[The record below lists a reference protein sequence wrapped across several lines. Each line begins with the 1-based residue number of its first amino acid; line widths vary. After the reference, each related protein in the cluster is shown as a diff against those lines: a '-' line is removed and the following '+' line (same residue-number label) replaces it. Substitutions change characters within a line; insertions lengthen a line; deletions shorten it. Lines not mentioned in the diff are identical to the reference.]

1 MSRDLRE
8 GTNMAEQGVVRWFE
22 DLSSGDVAL
31 VGGKNASLGEMIQ
44 NLSPKGI
51 RVPGGFAT
59 TAQAYWKFLDANN
72 LRTPI
77 SEQIGALHRGADL
90 AAVGDAIRRMIMD
103 AEFPPHLA
111 QGLRDAYRELGIRLR
126 EENPDV
132 AVRSSATAEDLPEAS
147 FAGQQETFL
156 HVRSEAA
163 LLDACK
169 RCYASLFT
177 DRAISYRQHHDF
189 DHLKVALAIGVQKMV
204 RSDRAGAGVMFSID
218 TDSGFPHVVLVNA
231 SWGLGESVVAG
242 TVDPDEYLVFKPLL
256 ESETLTPII
265 AKEVGAKRAKMIYSE
280 AGDDPT
286 KIVETTEQEQL
297 AFVLDDREILQ
308 LARWATVIEDHYS
321 GPTDMEWAKDGG
333 SGDLYIVQARP
344 ETVQARKDASTMH
357 SYRLSEHGMRL
368 TSGLAI
374 GDAIATGKVCSLRSA
389 DEIDQF
395 EDGAVLVTGVTDP
408 DWEPIMKRAAAIVTD
423 HGGRT
428 SHAAIVSRELGVA
441 AVVGTGDATTIL
453 SHGQEVTVS
462 CAEGEKGVV
471 YDGTLEYQEREIDF
485 ADIPATTT
493 EVMLNLADPS
503 AAFRWWRLPA
513 DGVGL
518 ARMEFV
524 INNQI
529 QIHPMA
535 LVHFDD
541 LDDTDARRRIAEM
554 TRGYDDKTEYFVK
567 RLAYGIARIAAAWW
581 PKPVVVRM
589 SDLKTNEYARLI
601 GGTAFEPGEENPM
614 LGWRGASRYY
624 SEGYRQGFG
633 LECQA
638 VRRVRDEM
646 GLTNTIVMIPF
657 CRTLE
662 EADRVLEVMANHGLP
677 RGRNDLQVYVM
688 AEIPSN
694 IVLVE
699 DFADRF
705 DGFSIGSNDLTQLVL
720 GVDRDSER
728 LAPLF
733 DESNP
738 AVTKSVKSMID
749 SAHGKHRKVGLCGQ
763 RPSDDPDFARF
774 LVSAGIDS
782 ISVTPDSFIQVKNN
796 VAAAEQEQRRDGQ
809 HEQDVTEK

>member
-1 MSRDLRE
+1 
-8 GTNMAEQGVVRWFE
+8 MAEQGVVRWFE
-22 DLSSGDVAL
+22 DLSSGDVDL
-31 VGGKNASLGEMIQ
+31 VGGKNASLGEMIR

-59 TAQAYWKFLDANN
+59 TAQAYWQFLDANN
-72 LRTPI
+72 LRTAI
-77 SEQIGALHRGADL
+77 SEQIEAWHRDADL
-90 AAVGDAIRRMIMD
+90 PQVGDAIRRMMLD
-103 AEFPPHLA
+103 AEFPPQLA
-111 QGLRDAYRELGIRLR
+111 QALTDAYRELGARLQR
-126 EENPDV
+126 DDPDV

-156 HVRSEAA
+156 NIRGEAA

-177 DRAISYRQHHDF
+177 DRAISYRQDHDF
-189 DHLKVALAIGVQKMV
+189 DHLEVALAIGVQKMV
-204 RSDRAGAGVMFSID
+204 RSDRAGAGVMFSLD
-218 TDSGFPHVVLVNA
+218 TDSGFPRVVLINA

-256 ESETLTPII
+256 GNEELTPVIS
-265 AKEVGAKRAKMIYSE
+265 KEVGRKRSKMVYSDS
-280 AGDDPT
+280 GDEST
-286 KIVETTEQEQL
+286 KTVETTETERL

-308 LARWATVIEDHYS
+308 LARWATVIEHHYG
-321 GPTDMEWAKDGG
+321 GPTDMEWAKDGE
-333 SGDLYIVQARP
+333 SGELFIVQARP
-344 ETVQARKDASTMH
+344 ETVQARKDASTMR
-357 SYRLSEHGMRL
+357 SFRLSQRGRRL
-368 TSGLAI
+368 TRGLAV
-374 GDAIATGKVCSLRSA
+374 GDAIAAGKVCKLRSA
-389 DEIDQF
+389 TEIDRF
-395 EDGAVLVTGVTDP
+395 KDGAVLVTGITDP

-441 AVVGTGDATTIL
+441 AVVGTGNATAIL
-453 SHGQEVTVS
+453 SDGQEITVS
-462 CAEGEKGVV
+462 CAEGDTGVI
-471 YDGTLEYQEREIDF
+471 YQGILDYEEREIDL
-485 ADIPATTT
+485 ADIPTTTT
-493 EVMLNLADPS
+493 EVMLNMADPS

-541 LDDTDARRRIAEM
+541 LEDTDARHRIAGM
-554 TRGYDDKTEYFVK
+554 TRGYDDKTEFFVE
-567 RLAYGIARIAAAWW
+567 RLASGVARIAATWW
-581 PKPVVVRM
+581 PKPVIVRM

-614 LGWRGASRYY
+614 LGWRGSSRYY

-638 VRRVRDEM
+638 IRRVRDEM
-646 GLTNTIVMIPF
+646 GLINTVVMIPF
-657 CRTLE
+657 CRTPE
-662 EADRVLEVMANHGLP
+662 EADRVLEVMAEHGLS
-677 RGRNDLQVYVM
+677 RGRNELQVYVM

-694 IVLVE
+694 ILLAE

-705 DGFSIGSNDLTQLVL
+705 DGFSIGSNDLTQLML

-733 DESNP
+733 DENSP
-738 AVTKSVKSMID
+738 AVTRSVEKLID
-749 SAHGKHRKVGLCGQ
+749 SARRKRRKVGLCGQ
-763 RPSDDPDFARF
+763 RPSDDPNFARF
-774 LVSAGIDS
+774 LVGAGIDS
-782 ISVTPDSFIQVKNN
+782 ISVTPDSFLQVKSN
-796 VAAAEQEQRRDGQ
+796 VAAAEEEQRQGGK
-809 HEQDVTEK
+809 HEQDLPKK

>member
-1 MSRDLRE
+1 
-8 GTNMAEQGVVRWFE
+8 MAEQGLVRWFE
-22 DLSSGDVAL
+22 TLSSGDVDL

-59 TAQAYWKFLDANN
+59 TAEAYWRFLDANN
-72 LRTPI
+72 LRTAI
-77 SEQIGALHRGADL
+77 SEQIEAWHRGTHL
-90 AAVGDAIRRMIMD
+90 AQVGEAIRRMILD
-103 AEFPPHLA
+103 AEFPPQLA
-111 QGLRDAYRELGIRLR
+111 EALTNAYRELGVRLQR
-126 EENPDV
+126 ENPDV

-156 HVRSEAA
+156 NIRGEAA

-169 RCYASLFT
+169 RCYASLFM
-177 DRAISYRQHHDF
+177 DRAISYRQDHDF
-189 DHLKVALAIGVQKMV
+189 DHLKVALAVGVQKMV
-204 RSDRAGAGVMFSID
+204 RSDRAGAGVMFSLD
-218 TDSGFPHVVLVNA
+218 TDSGFPRVVLINA

-242 TVDPDEYLVFKPLL
+242 KVDPDEYLVFKPLL
-256 ESETLTPII
+256 GNEALTPVIS
-265 AKEVGAKRAKMIYSE
+265 KEVGRKRSKMVYSDSGAE
-280 AGDDPT
+280 ST
-286 KIVETTEQEQL
+286 KTVETTQTERL
-297 AFVLDDREILQ
+297 ACVLDDQEILQ
-308 LARWATVIEDHYS
+308 LARWATVIEDHYG
-321 GPTDMEWAKDGG
+321 GPTDMEWAKDGETDEL
-333 SGDLYIVQARP
+333 SIVQARP
-344 ETVQARKDASTMH
+344 ETVQARKDASTMRA
-357 SYRLSEHGMRL
+357 YRLSQRGRWL
-368 TSGLAI
+368 TRGLAI
-374 GDAIATGKVCSLRSA
+374 GDAIAAGKVCKLRSA
-389 DEIDQF
+389 AEIDRF
-395 EDGAVLVTGVTDP
+395 KDGAVLVTGITDP

-441 AVVGTGDATTIL
+441 AVVGTGNATAIL
-453 SHGQEVTVS
+453 SDGQEITVS
-462 CAEGEKGVV
+462 CAEGDTGVI
-471 YDGTLEYQEREIDF
+471 YQGILDYEEHDIDL
-485 ADIPATTT
+485 ADIPTTTT
-493 EVMLNLADPS
+493 EVMLNMADPS
-503 AAFRWWRLPA
+503 AAFRWWRLPC

-535 LVHFDD
+535 LVHFGE
-541 LDDTDARRRIAEM
+541 LEDTDARDRIAEM
-554 TRGYDDKTEYFVK
+554 TRGYDDKTEFFVE
-567 RLAYGIARIAAAWW
+567 RLASGVARIAATWW
-581 PKPVVVRM
+581 PKPVIVRM

-614 LGWRGASRYY
+614 LGWRGSSRYY

-638 VRRVRDEM
+638 IRRVRDDM

-657 CRTLE
+657 CRTPE
-662 EADRVLEVMANHGLP
+662 EADRVLEVMAEHGLS

-694 IVLVE
+694 ILLAE

-705 DGFSIGSNDLTQLVL
+705 DGFSVGSNDLTQLML

-733 DESNP
+733 DENSP
-738 AVTKSVKSMID
+738 AVTRSVEQLID
-749 SAHGKHRKVGLCGQ
+749 SAHRKQRKVGLCGQ

-774 LVSAGIDS
+774 LVGAGIDS
-782 ISVTPDSFIQVKNN
+782 ISVTPDSFLQVKNN
-796 VAAAEQEQRRDGQ
+796 VAAAEQQQ
-809 HEQDVTEK
+809 QT

>member
-1 MSRDLRE
+1 
-8 GTNMAEQGVVRWFE
+8 MAEPGVVRWFE
-22 DLSSGDVAL
+22 DLSVGDVAL
-31 VGGKNASLGEMIQ
+31 VGGKNASLGEMIR

-59 TAQAYWKFLDANN
+59 VAHAYWKFLDANN

-90 AAVGDAIRRMIMD
+90 AEVGDTIRRMIMG
-103 AEFPPHLA
+103 AEFPPDLA
-111 QGLRDAYRELGIRLR
+111 EGLSDAYRELGARLKR
-126 EENPDV
+126 ENPDV

-156 HVRSEAA
+156 NVTGETA

-177 DRAISYRQHHDF
+177 DRAISYRQDHDF
-189 DHLKVALAIGVQKMV
+189 DHLKVALAIGVQEMV

-218 TDSGFPHVVLVNA
+218 TDSGFPHVVLIDA
-231 SWGLGESVVAG
+231 AWGLGESVVAG

-256 ESETLTPII
+256 ENDTLTPVIS
-265 AKEVGAKRAKMIYSE
+265 KEVGAKRSKMVYRESGGS
-280 AGDDPT
+280 GDEPT
-286 KIVETTEQEQL
+286 EIVETMEQERL

-308 LARWATVIEDHYS
+308 LARWATLIEDHYG
-321 GPTDMEWAKDGG
+321 GPTDMEWAKDGQ
-333 SGDLYIVQARP
+333 SGELYIVQARP
-344 ETVQARKDASTMH
+344 ETVQAHKDASAMH
-357 SYRLSEHGMRL
+357 SYRLSEQGSRL

-374 GDAIATGKVCSLRSA
+374 GDAIAAGKVCNLRSA
-389 DEIDQF
+389 DEIDRF
-395 EDGAVLVTGVTDP
+395 EDGAVLVTGITDP
-408 DWEPIMKRAAAIVTD
+408 DWEPIMRRAAAIVTD

-441 AVVGTGDATTIL
+441 GVIGTGDATTKL
-453 SHGQEVTVS
+453 ADGQEITVS
-462 CAEGEKGVV
+462 CAEGEEGVV
-471 YDGTLEYQEREIDF
+471 YEGILDYEEREIDL
-485 ADIPATTT
+485 ADIPVTST
-493 EVMLNLADPS
+493 EVMLNLADPT

-535 LVHFDD
+535 LIHFDD
-541 LDDTDARRRIAEM
+541 LEDTDARDRIAEM
-554 TRGYDDKTEYFVK
+554 TRGYDDKSEFFVE
-567 RLAYGIARIAAAWW
+567 RLAYGIARIAAALW
-581 PKPVVVRM
+581 PKPVIVRM

-624 SEGYRQGFG
+624 SEGYREGFG

-638 VRRVRDEM
+638 VRRVRDDM
-646 GLTNTIVMIPF
+646 GLTNTVVMIPF
-657 CRTLE
+657 CRTLR
-662 EADRVLEVMANHGLP
+662 EADRVLEVMADHGLP

-694 IVLVE
+694 ILLVE

-705 DGFSIGSNDLTQLVL
+705 DGFSIGSNDLTQLIL

-733 DESNP
+733 DESDA
-738 AVTKSVKSMID
+738 AVTNSVANLID

-782 ISVTPDSFIQVKNN
+782 ISVTPDSFLQVKNN
-796 VAAAEQEQRRDGQ
+796 VAAAEQEQQPDDQ
-809 HEQDVTEK
+809 HEHKPPISS